1 MPSFDV
7 VSELNLMEVEN
18 AFNQA
23 RKEIGQRFDFKGTQT
38 DLERDKDGHLVVK
51 ASSEGRAEA
60 ALGVLMEKLAKRGV
74 PLEGLDPQKIEP
86 AAGGTVRQLVNLK
99 KGLKQ
104 EDAKKIV
111 ALVKETG
118 AKVQAAI
125 QGEAVRI
132 SAKKKD
138 DLQACMQ
145 KIRGAGLGIPIQFQ
159 NFRE

>member
-7 VSELNLMEVEN
+7 VSELNLMEVDN

-23 RKEIGQRFDFKGTQT
+23 RKELAQRFDFKGTST
-38 DLERDKDGHLVVK
+38 DLERQQDGSILVK
-51 ASSEGRAEA
+51 ANTDGRAEA
-60 ALGVLMEKLAKRGV
+60 AYGVLMEKLAKRGV
-74 PLEGLDPQKIEP
+74 PLEGLDPQKVEP
-86 AAGGTVRQLVNLK
+86 AAGGHVKQLVKLK

-132 SAKKKD
+132 SGKKKD
-138 DLQACMQ
+138 DLQTCMQ
-145 KIRGAGLGIPIQFQ
+145 KIRSASLGIPIQFQ

>member
-38 DLERDKDGHLVVK
+38 DLERDKDGHVVVR

-74 PLEGLDPQKIEP
+74 PLEGLDPQQVEP
-86 AAGGTVRQLVNLK
+86 ASGGTVRQLVKLK

-104 EDAKKIV
+104 EDAKRIV

-118 AKVQAAI
+118 LKVQAAL

-132 SAKKKD
+132 SGKKRD

-145 KIRGAGLGIPIQFQ
+145 RIRAAGLGVPLQFQ
-159 NFRE
+159 NFRD

>member
-7 VSELNLMEVEN
+7 VSELNMMEVEN

-23 RKEIGQRFDFKGTQT
+23 RKEIAQRFDFKGTST
-38 DLERDKDGHLVVK
+38 DLERDKDGHVLVR
-51 ASSEGRAEA
+51 AGSEGRAEA
-60 ALGVLMEKLAKRGV
+60 ALSVLMEKLAKRGV
-74 PLEGLDPQKIEP
+74 PLTGLDPQPVEP
-86 AAGGTVRQLVNLK
+86 ASGGSVRQLVKLK

-104 EDAKKIV
+104 EDARKLV

-118 AKVQAAI
+118 LKVQAAI

-132 SAKKKD
+132 TGKKKD
-138 DLQACMQ
+138 DLQAAMQ
-145 KIRGAGLGIPIQFQ
+145 KIRGAGLEIPLQFQ

>member
-7 VSELNLMEVEN
+7 VSELNMMEVEN

-23 RKEIGQRFDFKGTQT
+23 RKEIAQRFDFKGTQT
-38 DLERDKDGHLVVK
+38 DLERDKEGHVLVK
-51 ASSEGRAEA
+51 ANSEGRAEA

-74 PLEGLDPQKIEP
+74 PLEGLDQQKVEP
-86 AAGGTVRQLVNLK
+86 AAGGTVRQLVRLK

-118 AKVQAAI
+118 LKVQAAI

-132 SAKKKD
+132 SGKKRD

-145 KIRGAGLGIPIQFQ
+145 RIRAAGLGAPLQFQ

>member
-1 MPSFDV
+1 MPSLDV
-7 VSELNLMEVEN
+7 VSELNLMEVDN

-23 RKEIGQRFDFKGTQT
+23 RKEIAQRFDFKGTQT
-38 DLERDKDGHLVVK
+38 DLERDKDGHVVVK
-51 ASSEGRAEA
+51 ANSEGRAEA

-74 PLEGLDPQKIEP
+74 PLEGLDPQKVEP
-86 AAGGTVRQLVNLK
+86 ASGATVRQLVKLK

-104 EDAKKIV
+104 EDARRIV

-118 AKVQAAI
+118 LKVQAAI

-132 SAKKKD
+132 TGKKRD

-145 KIRGAGLGIPIQFQ
+145 KIRGASLGVPLQFQ

>member
-23 RKEIGQRFDFKGTQT
+23 RKEIAQRFDFKGTHT
-38 DLERDKDGHLVVK
+38 DLERQQDGAILVK
-51 ASSEGRAEA
+51 ANTEGRAEA
-60 ALGVLMEKLAKRGV
+60 AYGVLMEKLAKRGV
-74 PLEGLDPQKIEP
+74 PLEGLDPQKVEP
-86 AAGGTVRQLVNLK
+86 AAGGHVKQLVKLK
-99 KGLKQ
+99 QGLKT

-111 ALVKETG
+111 ALVKDVG
-118 AKVQAAI
+118 VKVQAAI
-125 QGEAVRI
+125 QGESVRVTG
-132 SAKKKD
+132 KKRD

-145 KIRGAGLGIPIQFQ
+145 KIRGAALGIPLLFQ